1 MKASVV
7 DLRYKMKDVLKA
19 LDRNEKITVFYH
31 GKAKGIIMPAEHEKL
46 KKVKDHPFF
55 GMSKNE
61 EKSVS
66 DEVCRLR
73 EPRYNDI

>member
-31 GKAKGIIMPAEHEKL
+31 GKAKGIIMPAKEEKS

-55 GMSKNE
+55 GMSRNDK
-61 EKSVS
+61 KSVS
-66 DEVCRLR
+66 DEISALR